1 MWRRSARRVGEEVLQ
16 GMLENLVYDSNIKWD
31 LLMFLGTYLLLY
43 DIGVDL
49 NIVCCNRVVVLHSIE
64 W

>member
-1 MWRRSARRVGEEVLQ
+1 
-16 GMLENLVYDSNIKWD
+16 MLENLVYDSNIKWD